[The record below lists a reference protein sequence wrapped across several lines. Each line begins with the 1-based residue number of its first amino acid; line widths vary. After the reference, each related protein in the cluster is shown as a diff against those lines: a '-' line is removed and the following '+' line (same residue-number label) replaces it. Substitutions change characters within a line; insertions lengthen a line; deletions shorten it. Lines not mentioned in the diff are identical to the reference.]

1 MRTAVAQKSVRASRG
16 RARSE
21 ASFELELPGPLDP
34 AASLE
39 MFLEI
44 GPETIERRV
53 ESADGETLTAI
64 LGLMLFERHV
74 PEHDRAGRA
83 AKGGKRRSSPS
94 PARTRKP
101 RRPSR

>member
-1 MRTAVAQKSVRASRG
+1 MVRFPVLLDEHAWEELG
-16 RARSE
+16 GLLQGILDRA
-21 ASFELELPGPLDP
+21 LELQV
-34 AASLE
+34 
-39 MFLEI
+39 
-44 GPETIERRV
+44 ETIERRV